1 MWRVRKLSAVQ
12 QSLDWYTIRTMDAS
26 SERRAI
32 AYIRVSTGEQ
42 AESGA
47 GLAAQRKAVTDEVAR
62 RGWMLQ
68 EVIEDAGYS
77 AASLDRPGL
86 TEALR
91 RLDSR
96 QADVLVVSKLD
107 RLSRSVGDFSTV
119 VDRSRRRG
127 WQLVLMDLG
136 LDTTT
141 AAGELV
147 ANVVASTSQYE
158 RRLIGIR
165 TKEALAAKKA
175 AGVRLGRP
183 SGLPQPVLL
192 DVLEQR
198 RAGRSLA
205 GIALAL
211 NDGGVPTSQG
221 GVRWYAA
228 TVRAVLNSQAAADL
242 NS

>member
-1 MWRVRKLSAVQ
+1 MAPTFEQ
-12 QSLDWYTIRTMDAS
+12 P
-26 SERRAI
+26 RAL
-32 AYIRVSTGEQ
+32 AYIRVSTSEQ
-42 AESGA
+42 SESGA
-47 GLAAQRKAVTDEVAR
+47 GLAAQRRAVEDEVAR
-62 RGWMLQ
+62 RGWLLQ

-86 TEALR
+86 TDALK
-91 RLDSR
+91 RLDAR

-107 RLSRSVGDFSTV
+107 RLSRSVGDFAQV

-165 TKEALAAKKA
+165 TKEALAAKRA

-183 SGLPQPVLL
+183 SGLPTPVLA
-192 DVLEQR
+192 DILELR
-198 RAGRSLA
+198 RAGKSLA
-205 GIALAL
+205 VIAAAL
-211 NDGGVPTSQG
+211 NDTGVPTSQG
-221 GVRWYAA
+221 GARWHPA
-228 TVRAVLNSQAAADL
+228 TVRAVLNSQAVADL
-242 NS
+242 AGGPTPHR

>member
-1 MWRVRKLSAVQ
+1 MAATAGPTRAV
-12 QSLDWYTIRTMDAS
+12 
-26 SERRAI
+26 
-32 AYIRVSTGEQ
+32 AYIHVSTSEQ
-42 AESGA
+42 VDSGA

-62 RGWMLQ
+62 RGWELQ
-68 EVIEDAGYS
+68 EVIEDAGFS
-77 AASLDRPGL
+77 ASSLDRPGL
-86 TEALR
+86 TEALG

-96 QADVLVVSKLD
+96 RADVLVVSKLD
-107 RLSRSVGDFSTV
+107 RLSRSVGDFSNI

-183 SGLPQPVLL
+183 STLPPQVLISL
-192 DVLEQR
+192 IEQR
-198 RAGRSLA
+198 QAGLSLPV
-205 GIALAL
+205 IARAL
-211 NDGGVPTSQG
+211 NEAGTPTAHGGA
-221 GVRWYAA
+221 RWHPS
-228 TVRAVLNSQAAADL
+228 TVAAVLKSQAAADL
-242 NS
+242 AG

>member
-1 MWRVRKLSAVQ
+1 MIGYV
-12 QSLDWYTIRTMDAS
+12 
-26 SERRAI
+26 
-32 AYIRVSTGEQ
+32 RVSTSEQ

-47 GLAAQRKAVTDEVAR
+47 GLAAQRKAVEDEVAR
-62 RGWMLQ
+62 RGWLLQ

-86 TEALR
+86 TDALQ
-91 RLDSR
+91 RLDAR
-96 QADVLVVSKLD
+96 KADVLVVSKLD
-107 RLSRSVGDFSTV
+107 RLSRSVGDFATV

-183 SGLPQPVLL
+183 SGLPKPVL
-192 DVLEQR
+192 VNILEQR

-205 GIALAL
+205 AIAQAL
-211 NDGGVPTSQG
+211 NDEVVPTSQG
-221 GVRWYAA
+221 GARWHPA
-228 TVRAVLNSQAAADL
+228 TVRAVLNSQAVADL
-242 NS
+242 AG

>member
-1 MWRVRKLSAVQ
+1 MAPTPEQ
-12 QSLDWYTIRTMDAS
+12 P
-26 SERRAI
+26 RAL
-32 AYIRVSTGEQ
+32 AYIRVSTSEQ
-42 AESGA
+42 SESGA
-47 GLAAQRKAVTDEVAR
+47 GLAAQRRAVEDEVAR
-62 RGWMLQ
+62 RGWLLQ

-77 AASLDRPGL
+77 AASLERPGL
-86 TEALR
+86 TDALQ
-91 RLDSR
+91 RLDAR
-96 QADVLVVSKLD
+96 KADVLVVSKLD
-107 RLSRSVGDFSTV
+107 RLSRSVGDFAQV

-165 TKEALAAKKA
+165 TKEALAAKRA

-183 SGLPQPVLL
+183 SGLPSPVLA
-192 DVLEQR
+192 DILEQR

-205 GIALAL
+205 AIAQTL
-211 NDGGVPTSQG
+211 NDNGVATSQG
-221 GVRWYAA
+221 GARWYPA
-228 TVRAVLNSQAAADL
+228 TVRAVLASQAVADL
-242 NS
+242 AG

>member
-1 MWRVRKLSAVQ
+1 
-12 QSLDWYTIRTMDAS
+12 MDLAG
-26 SERRAI
+26 ERRAL

-62 RGWMLQ
+62 RGWLLQ

-77 AASLDRPGL
+77 AATLDRPGL
-86 TEALR
+86 TDALQ
-91 RLDSR
+91 RLDGR
-96 QADVLVVSKLD
+96 KADVLVVSKLD
-107 RLSRSVGDFSTV
+107 RLSRSVGDFSTL

-165 TKEALAAKKA
+165 TREALAAKKA

-183 SGLPQPVLL
+183 SNLPQQVLL
-192 DVLEQR
+192 DILEQR
-198 RAGRSLA
+198 RTGRTFAAITRSL
-205 GIALAL
+205 
-211 NDGGVPTSQG
+211 NDRAVPTSQG

-228 TVRAVLNSQAAADL
+228 TVRSVLNSQAVADL
-242 NS
+242 GNSDWLTPHH

>member
-1 MWRVRKLSAVQ
+1 MAPTPTRP
-12 QSLDWYTIRTMDAS
+12 
-26 SERRAI
+26 RAL
-32 AYIRVSTGEQ
+32 AYIRVSTSEQ
-42 AESGA
+42 ADSGA
-47 GLAAQRKAVTDEVAR
+47 GLAAQRRAVEDEVAR
-62 RGWMLQ
+62 RGWLLQ

-86 TEALR
+86 TDALQ

-96 QADVLVVSKLD
+96 RAEVLVVSKLD
-107 RLSRSVGDFSTV
+107 RLSRSVGDFATV

-165 TKEALAAKKA
+165 TKEALAAKKG

-183 SGLPQPVLL
+183 SGLPTPVLA
-192 DVLEQR
+192 DILEQR
-198 RAGRSLA
+198 RTGRSLA
-205 GIALAL
+205 AIAQRL
-211 NDGGVPTSQG
+211 NDDAVPTSQG
-221 GVRWYAA
+221 GARWHPA
-228 TVRAVLNSQAAADL
+228 TVRAVFKSQAAADL
-242 NS
+242 AG

>member
-1 MWRVRKLSAVQ
+1 MAPTAGQ
-12 QSLDWYTIRTMDAS
+12 P
-26 SERRAI
+26 RAL
-32 AYIRVSTGEQ
+32 AYIRVSTSEQ
-42 AESGA
+42 ADSGA
-47 GLAAQRKAVTDEVAR
+47 GLAAQRKAVEDEVAR
-62 RGWMLQ
+62 RGWLLQ

-86 TEALR
+86 TAALQ
-91 RLDSR
+91 RLDAR
-96 QADVLVVSKLD
+96 KADVLVVSKLD
-107 RLSRSVGDFSTV
+107 RLSRSVGDFAAV

-141 AAGELV
+141 PAGELV

-183 SGLPQPVLL
+183 TGLPRPVLV
-192 DVLEQR
+192 DILEQR

-205 GIALAL
+205 AIAQTL
-211 NDGGVPTSQG
+211 NDNAVPTSQG
-221 GVRWYAA
+221 GARWYPA
-228 TVRAVLNSQAAADL
+228 TVRAVLKSQAVAELAG
-242 NS
+242 